1 MAVGWRGGG
10 WYRVYL
16 ITVPMGAVLVIVVM
30 VAAGSI
36 NVDISRLR
44 IQTEQQNS
52 QSNHIFFLC
61 IYI

>member
-1 MAVGWRGGG
+1 MAVGGGG

-52 QSNHIFFLC
+52 Q
-61 IYI
+61 